1 MQARAQW
8 RHVCFGWPPAF
19 LLLLLLLLPRT
30 TIIIIIAASS
40 TVADWTAFI
49 SLERRRDG
57 WIDIF
62 GGVRILPQFFR
73 LLQSTARDK
82 EEEILRLLDKILISP
97 SLPPSPLDWPYYWI
111 KLSGCISIGEP
122 PSSSPQESE
131 RRTKHGRQ
139 AGWLTGWYGLR
150 HFYALSHVCRS
161 SCSIQNLRI
170 NCDSNWKGNVIA
182 RFVWV

>member
-1 MQARAQW
+1 MQARAQG

-19 LLLLLLLLPRT
+19 LLLLLLLPRT

-49 SLERRRDG
+49 SLERRRDE

-62 GGVRILPQFFR
+62 GGVRILPKFFR
-73 LLQSTARDK
+73 LLESRARDK

-131 RRTKHGRQ
+131 RRTKHGTRLHSMAGRQ
-139 AGWLTGWYGLR
+139 A
-150 HFYALSHVCRS
+150 
-161 SCSIQNLRI
+161 
-170 NCDSNWKGNVIA
+170 D
-182 RFVWV
+182 